1 MPKGENVVLLLPPPP
16 PVLVSPYAC
25 GLARGNAV
33 GPASDAEK
41 EPVGGGEIKRGG
53 GGDVV

>member
-1 MPKGENVVLLLPPPP
+1 MVLLLPPPP